1 MSANTERVEQ
11 FKKEVAGMGIKDPAL
26 ARDRMLLRLGVA
38 GMIIGVLVTILAY
51 VADRGISATNT
62 NNLLEQGDYQIIA
75 LIGIAVTV
83 AGAAVF
89 LRYSIAQFLRF
100 WLARLIYEQQAAT
113 DRTVDAIAGNDAG
126 GADPPVA
133 AKDAPAS

>member
-113 DRTVDAIAGNDAG
+113 DRTVDAIVGKDPG

-133 AKDAPAS
+133 AKDAPVS